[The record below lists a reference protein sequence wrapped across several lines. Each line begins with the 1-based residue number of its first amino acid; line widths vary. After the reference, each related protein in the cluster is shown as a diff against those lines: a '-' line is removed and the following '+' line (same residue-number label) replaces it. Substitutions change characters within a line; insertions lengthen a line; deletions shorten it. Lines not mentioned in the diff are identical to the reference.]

1 MNRPIALLLLGLVA
15 GLLIFSTA
23 RAHSVNKKRLPES
36 KDTTYPIPGKEVVTS
51 GKPGADSGRGSSRVA
66 IPAVAFSKQR
76 ADELKEKVERATD
89 AAIEVDNLSGCPLII
104 SDARIKA
111 GRGEADFPASLPKE
125 SGYAFKLDAKLS
137 NKADRK
143 IVNFALILAP
153 PGTEHGVIVETG
165 NLLIEPSATYSF
177 GDRQNVYFSYFY
189 SPPGEAILKV
199 VHIEFED
206 GSRWSRP
213 DLNPETQVDH
223 DPIPLNEVQPKF
235 TEEALRNRVE
245 GAVIAQLQVGADGH
259 VKKVKIVNGLP
270 DGLDE
275 MAIEAA
281 YKLKFKPATKNG
293 KPVAHWMTIP
303 IKFELK

>member
-15 GLLIFSTA
+15 GLLILSTA
-23 RAHSVNKKRLPES
+23 QTQSDNKKRLPKS
-36 KDTTYPIPGKEVVTS
+36 KDTTHPIPGKEIVTS
-51 GKPGADSGRGSSRVA
+51 GKPGTDSGKASSRVA

-89 AAIEVDNLSGCPLII
+89 AAIEVDNPSSCPLII
-104 SDARIKA
+104 SEARIKA
-111 GRGEADFPASLPKE
+111 SRGEANFPASLPRE

-137 NKADRK
+137 NRTDRK
-143 IVNFALILAP
+143 IVDFALILAR
-153 PGTEHGVIVETG
+153 PGTEHGVIVESG
-165 NLLIEPSATYSF
+165 RLLIEPSATYSF
-177 GDRQNVYFSYFY
+177 GDQQNVYFSYFY
-189 SPPGEAILKV
+189 SPPGETILKV

-206 GSRWSRP
+206 GSRWLRP
-213 DLNPETQVDH
+213 DLNPETKVDH
-223 DPIPLNEVQPKF
+223 DPIPLNEVKPKF
-235 TEEALRNRVE
+235 TKEALRNRIE
-245 GAVIAQLQVGADGH
+245 GAVIVQLQVGTDGH

-270 DGLDE
+270 DRLDE